1 MEPHPEGRTYRDQRP
16 ISGGQG
22 HRDTFDIKPPPEYDQ
37 APMPTPM
44 RRTGSARAVA
54 SNRRVR
60 TRGRKSEGGQSLVEF
75 SLILAP
81 LLLLLLGVVQFGFIF
96 NAYITVSTAAREA
109 AREGSIY
116 VYQRTLT
123 QSDND
128 GARNERIRASLLASL
143 NGLSKTSPNLANSGS
158 WTTTSSGTTTTYTN
172 GDITVTYAL
181 PGTVTANDS
190 RRGYRVT
197 VRATYHQDLVIPMID
212 ALLPN
217 DAGGRLP
224 LAGEVTMVIN

>member
-1 MEPHPEGRTYRDQRP
+1 M
-16 ISGGQG
+16 
-22 HRDTFDIKPPPEYDQ
+22 
-37 APMPTPM
+37 
-44 RRTGSARAVA
+44 
-54 SNRRVR
+54 
-60 TRGRKSEGGQSLVEF
+60 VEF

-158 WTTTSSGTTTTYTN
+158 WTSATSGTTTTFTN

-181 PGTVTANDS
+181 PAAITANDP

-212 ALLPN
+212 AFLPQ

>member
-1 MEPHPEGRTYRDQRP
+1 
-16 ISGGQG
+16 
-22 HRDTFDIKPPPEYDQ
+22 
-37 APMPTPM
+37 MPTPLHS
-44 RRTGSARAVA
+44 TGSLPAPACAPR
-54 SNRRVR
+54 RRVLR
-60 TRGRKSEGGQSLVEF
+60 RKRKGEGGQSLVEF

-128 GARNERIRASLLASL
+128 GARNERIRSALLASL
-143 NGLSKTSPNLANSGS
+143 NSLAKTSPNLANSTS
-158 WTTTSSGTTTTYTN
+158 WTSTTSGTTTTFTN

-181 PGTVTANDS
+181 PGTVTANDP
-190 RRGYRVT
+190 RKGYRVT

-212 ALLPN
+212 AFLPQ

>member
-1 MEPHPEGRTYRDQRP
+1 MSIPL
-16 ISGGQG
+16 
-22 HRDTFDIKPPPEYDQ
+22 
-37 APMPTPM
+37 
-44 RRTGSARAVA
+44 RRTGSACADA
-54 SNRRVR
+54 PNRSLRP
-60 TRGRKSEGGQSLVEF
+60 RGRKGEGGQSLVEF
-75 SLILAP
+75 SLILTP

-128 GARNERIRASLLASL
+128 AARNERIRSALLASL
-143 NGLSKTSPNLANSGS
+143 NSLAKTSPNLANSAS
-158 WTTTSSGTTTTYTN
+158 WTSTSSGTTTTFTN

-181 PGTVTANDS
+181 PETITANDP

-212 ALLPN
+212 ALLPH

>member
-1 MEPHPEGRTYRDQRP
+1 MSAPDVAA
-16 ISGGQG
+16 
-22 HRDTFDIKPPPEYDQ
+22 DTWADEPPPEYDQ
-37 APMPTPM
+37 ASMPTPL
-44 RRTGSARAVA
+44 RRTGSLPAPACVPG
-54 SNRRVR
+54 RRVR
-60 TRGRKSEGGQSLVEF
+60 ARDRRGEGGQALVEF
-75 SLILAP
+75 SLILTP

-123 QSDND
+123 QSAND

-158 WTTTSSGTTTTYTN
+158 WTSVTSGTTTTFTD

-181 PGTVTANDS
+181 PGTVTANDP
-190 RRGYRVT
+190 RKGYRVT

-212 ALLPN
+212 ALLPH

-224 LAGEVTMVIN
+224 LTGEVTMVIN